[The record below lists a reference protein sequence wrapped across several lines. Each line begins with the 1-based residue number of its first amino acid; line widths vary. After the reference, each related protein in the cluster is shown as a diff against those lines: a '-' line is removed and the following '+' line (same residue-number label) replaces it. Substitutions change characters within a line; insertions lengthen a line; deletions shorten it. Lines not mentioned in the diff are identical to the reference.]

1 MSAFERSHFG
11 SVQVTSEMGSSFH
24 GTHSHRNLIPSSH
37 NDTRDVMS
45 VNNVTMSAHGG
56 HQSAIEYNEQ
66 LDRFE
71 EVPVDA
77 DGQYFRG
84 SFPNEDMNMSGPH
97 GGYDIPD
104 SVQPFQT
111 KTTISSKQS
120 SHMKRG
126 AGAPGRG
133 DGGRNRSLSKATDVH
148 RTSSQDVDNG
158 ANSRDAVGNRGKKSA
173 VYTMTQGSDGQHT
186 TQDGLPEATQ
196 SQSPPLDKNF

>member
-45 VNNVTMSAHGG
+45 VNNVTMSAHGAG
-56 HQSAIEYNEQ
+56 QSAIEYNEQ

-111 KTTISSKQS
+111 KTTLSSKQS
-120 SHMKRG
+120 ASHMKRG
-126 AGAPGRG
+126 TGAQGPLRSG
-133 DGGRNRSLSKATDVH
+133 DGRSISKGDVH
-148 RTSSQDVDNG
+148 RSTSQDVETG
-158 ANSRDAVGNRGKKSA
+158 ANSRDALARVGGKKSA
-173 VYTMTQGSDGQHT
+173 VYSATQGSEGQ
-186 TQDGLPEATQ
+186 
-196 SQSPPLDKNF
+196 